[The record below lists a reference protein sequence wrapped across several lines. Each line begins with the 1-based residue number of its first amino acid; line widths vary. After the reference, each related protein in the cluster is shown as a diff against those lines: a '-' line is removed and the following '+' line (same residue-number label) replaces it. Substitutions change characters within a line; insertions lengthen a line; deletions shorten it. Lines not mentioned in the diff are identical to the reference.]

1 MHSHND
7 KNRSPREKNSS
18 FSPIF
23 LGMSLNSSHKEK
35 RDLFLINKNSNILN

>member
-1 MHSHND
+1 MTKTDVEENP
-7 KNRSPREKNSS
+7 PREKNSS

-35 RDLFLINKNSNILN
+35 RAFIFNK